1 MEIHFMKKVL
11 QVFVVF
17 ALMFVTLSAQKDPVS
32 KRILDM
38 GKKDSQVMRLLDEVC
53 NRIGGRP
60 IGSDAYT
67 NACEWAAR
75 EFKKWGMEVEM
86 DEVGEMPVGFNRG
99 AWFGKMLSPESM
111 ELHFGTPSYT
121 AGTHGK
127 QSGHAVMAPRDSMA
141 FERIKGTLKGAWVM
155 IDSISEGWPLDYA
168 RIKAKIP
175 MFKQM
180 KEAGIL
186 GFIQRAK
193 SPIRCLYGKVD
204 SWENLPTTPDI
215 KLDENQFNIIK
226 KAIEDRKEVILE
238 FDIRNY
244 FKPGPV
250 KYYNVIGIIPGTK
263 YKDEYVLVGGHMDSF
278 DIATGAVDN
287 GSGFTPAME
296 AARLIMAAGGKPK
309 RNILITLWAGEEF
322 GLLGSKHWVEKNK
335 DKLDKISS
343 VFNRDGGTNDAIG
356 INPNAAM
363 KKDIEQIVKPLVDLD
378 PDYPFA
384 IGPARERKRPKTAGG
399 TDSEVFAVEGVP
411 TIGFMTRDTKGYDV
425 RYGDTW
431 HTELDYF
438 QKVIPEYQ
446 VHTSLVTAVTV
457 WGVANLDHLLSR
469 DALYLPDS
477 APDPVRP
484 PMPPRDR

>member
-1 MEIHFMKKVL
+1 MKKRL
-11 QVFVVF
+11 LFF
-17 ALMFVTLSAQKDPVS
+17 TALLFLFITISAQTDKVA
-32 KRILDM
+32 KKIIEI
-38 GKKDSQVMRLLDEVC
+38 GKKDNQVMRLLDEVC

-60 IGSDAYT
+60 IGSDNYA

-75 EFKKWGMEVEM
+75 EFKKWGMEVEL
-86 DEVGEMPVGFNRG
+86 DEAGELPVGFNRG
-99 AWFGKMLSPESM
+99 PFSGRMLAPLNM
-111 ELHFGTPSYT
+111 DLHFATPSYT

-127 QSGHAVMAPRDSMA
+127 QIGHAVMAPKDSMS
-141 FERIKGTLKGAWVM
+141 FERIKGTLKGAWVLF
-155 IDSISEGWPLDYA
+155 DSLNEGWPVEYTRA
-168 RIKAKIP
+168 KSKIP
-175 MFKQM
+175 MLDKM

-186 GFIQRAK
+186 GTIQKAR
-193 SPIRCLYGKVD
+193 SPIRALYGKVE
-204 SWENLPTTPDI
+204 SWEKLPTHPDI
-215 KLDENQFNIIK
+215 KLDEDQFNIIK

-263 YKDEYVLVGGHMDSF
+263 YKDEYVLVGGHLDAF
-278 DIATGAVDN
+278 DVATGAIDN

-309 RNILITLWAGEEF
+309 RNILVTLWAGEEF

-335 DKLDKISS
+335 DKLDKVSN
-343 VFNRDGGTNDAIG
+343 VFNRDGGTNAAVG
-356 INPNAAM
+356 VNPSEAQ
-363 KKDIEQIVKPLVDLD
+363 KKDFEEIVKPLMDMN
-378 PDYPFA
+378 PEYPFSM
-384 IGPARERKRPKTAGG
+384 GQPRQRKRPKTAGG

-411 TIGFMTRDTKGYDV
+411 TVGFMTRDIKGYDV

-431 HTELDYF
+431 HTELDYY

-446 VHTSLVTAVTV
+446 EHTAIVTAVTV

-469 DALYLPDS
+469 ENMYLSDDAPE
-477 APDPVRP
+477 PERP
-484 PMPPRDR
+484 KGPPPQR